1 MGEIGRND
9 PCPCGS
15 GKKFKHCHLG
25 QEEEL
30 VASMLESLP
39 HGAAEKIAALPEV
52 DYCGCQDMLVQLDL
66 AKLAVASKVGVR
78 FVDLG
83 AYLELGLVAKEAPK
97 DLDQTSAGQMVNPFK
112 TMQADPDN
120 IYLAITPGVTRST
133 LVHQLAHV
141 LDYLAGSRLNPGL
154 AKPLSLELEAPAELL
169 EHPKE
174 FGDWLQFLANE
185 FGVTLDAEDTIVQYL
200 HENGLLIP
208 GDMVRAD
215 DKTILEGMIRRTLE
229 HIRTHRQEIDQR
241 IRNRDGYMADQSPR
255 TE

>member
-1 MGEIGRND
+1 MADIGRND

-25 QEEEL
+25 QEEHL

-39 HGAAEKIAALPEV
+39 AGAAEKIAALPEV

-66 AKLAVASKVGVR
+66 AKLANTSKMGVR
-78 FVDLG
+78 FVDLS
-83 AYLELGLVAKEAPK
+83 AYLELGLVAKEVPK
-97 DLDQTSAGQMVNPFK
+97 DLDNTSAGQMINPFK

-120 IYLAITPGVTRST
+120 IYLAITPGVTKST

-141 LDYLAGSRLNPGL
+141 LDYLAGSKLNPGL
-154 AKPLSLELEAPAELL
+154 ARPLSMELEVPPELL

-185 FGVTLDAEDTIVQYL
+185 LGVTLDAEDTIVQYL
-200 HENGLLIP
+200 HEQGLLMP
-208 GDMVRAD
+208 GDIIRAD
-215 DKTILEGMIRRTLE
+215 DKTLLDGMIRRTLE
-229 HIRTHRQEIDQR
+229 YIRTHRQEIDQR
-241 IRNRDGYMADQSPR
+241 IRDREGYLADKSPQSH
-255 TE
+255 